1 MLTDALNYFHA
12 MRVAEILGYVAAAL
26 VFLTFSMKTMVPL
39 RIVGICSNLFFIAYG
54 YLNPA
59 YPLLVLHCA
68 LLPLNIFRLRQIL
81 NLVSQIQQASQGDL
95 SMNWLKG
102 FTTTRH
108 IAAGETLFKK
118 GEEADALYYLMT
130 GRYRLIELNMDIAA
144 GEVVGEL
151 GFLNPDK
158 ARTQTLEC
166 VEGGDILRIT
176 YDQVRQL
183 YFQNPKFGF
192 YFLQLSAR
200 RLFEN
205 AGRLER
211 ELAECRAALA
221 ARGG

>member
-1 MLTDALNYFHA
+1 
-12 MRVAEILGYVAAAL
+12 MRLPEIIGYCAAFL

-39 RIVGICSNLFFIAYG
+39 RVVGITSNLFFIVYG
-54 YLNPA
+54 YTNPA

-95 SMNWLKG
+95 NMNWLKG
-102 FTTTRH
+102 YTTTRA
-108 IAAGETLFKK
+108 IAAGETLFRK
-118 GEEADALYYLMT
+118 GEQADEICYLLT
-130 GRYRLIELNMDIAA
+130 GRYRLVELGIDVAS

-151 GFLNPDK
+151 GFLNPNK
-158 ARTQTLEC
+158 VRTQTLQC
-166 VEGGDILRIT
+166 VEDGEILKIT

-205 AGRLER
+205 MARLEK
-211 ELAECRAALA
+211 ELTECRAALA
-221 ARGG
+221 AKG